1 MVSNGPKENLK
12 GNVGGK
18 AKPISLLCPEELRPF
33 LGARGDV
40 WPPQRDQLMVQSHKG
55 NFYIKP
61 EANSLSQH
69 LLCHGT
75 ALAAGEAQ
83 QHLSSWILISWAN
96 EAALLLV
103 LG

>member
-1 MVSNGPKENLK
+1 
-12 GNVGGK
+12 
-18 AKPISLLCPEELRPF
+18 
-33 LGARGDV
+33 
-40 WPPQRDQLMVQSHKG
+40 MVQSHKG

-61 EANSLSQH
+61 EINSLSQH
-69 LLCHGT
+69 LPCHGR

-83 QHLSSWILISWAN
+83 QHLSSGILISWAN